1 MKCQFITYLL
11 LVYVFSVSCVHAAE
25 REDAIKAGL
34 IFNFAAYSH
43 GDWFNADSDR
53 SYNICSQNKP
63 FVEIGKKVLKHKVIN
78 SRPVK
83 LIFLT
88 GPLMKNTQCHS
99 YYFANKNVPDGHIT
113 HVKTANKSA
122 MLIGETPT
130 FIEQGGHINF
140 IVIAGK
146 LRFEI
151 NPDALNQSGI
161 NISSKVIRLGKIKR
175 TSNRG

>member
-43 GDWFNADSDR
+43 GDWFNSVFDN
-53 SYNICSQNKP
+53 SYFICSESKP
-63 FVEIGKKVLKHKVIN
+63 FIEVGKKVLKHKFIN
-78 SRPVK
+78 NTPVK
-83 LIFLT
+83 LIHLKSLLT
-88 GPLMKNTQCHS
+88 SGDKCHS
-99 YYFANKNVPDGHIT
+99 YYFAGKNVQEQHIT
-113 HVKTANKSA
+113 HVKSINKKV
-122 MLIGETPT
+122 MLIGDTSA